1 MPVKLSPRLQT
12 ALLYIRGSGVVAD
25 IGTDHAYLPISL
37 CEQGIL
43 TPATEGAICAVAAD
57 INAGP
62 VERAAIHI
70 ATAGLSDRIVTVKT
84 DGLCGLEQYEP
95 SDVIIFG
102 MGGELIASIL
112 AASPWVA
119 RAGRRLVLQPMT
131 HAADLRRYLLETGW
145 QITGETL
152 SREGERIYQTICA
165 DRSADGTTPAAVALT
180 PAELW
185 VGEAC
190 YRMQSEEQRALFLD
204 LIDKTVSVE
213 TAARNA
219 CRGAGRDTTEADALL
234 DSLAALR
241 ATVS

>member
-84 DGLCGLEQYEP
+84 DGLRGLEGYDP

-112 AASPWVA
+112 AASPWVV

-185 VGEAC
+185 AGEAC

-204 LIDKTVSVE
+204 LIDKTVAVE

>member
-12 ALLYIRGSGVVAD
+12 ALLYVRGGGVVAD

-43 TPATEGAICAVAAD
+43 TPAAEGATCSVAAD

-70 ATAGLSDRIVTVKT
+70 AAAGLSDCIVTVKT
-84 DGLCGLEQYEP
+84 DGLYGLEHYDP

-112 AASPWVA
+112 ASSPWVA
-119 RAGRRLVLQPMT
+119 CAGRRLVLQPMT
-131 HAADLRRYLLETGW
+131 HAADLRRYLLEAGW

-165 DRSADGTTPAAVALT
+165 DRGTDVAAPAAVDRT

-190 YRMQSEEQRALFLD
+190 YRTQSEEQRTLFLD
-204 LIDKTVSVE
+204 LIDKTVAVE

-241 ATVS
+241 MTVS

>member
-70 ATAGLSDRIVTVKT
+70 ATAGLYD
-84 DGLCGLEQYEP
+84 P

-112 AASPWVA
+112 VASPWVA

-152 SREGERIYQTICA
+152 SREGERIYQTVCA
-165 DRSADGTTPAAVALT
+165 DRSADGDAAATPDRT

-185 VGEAC
+185 VGEAR
-190 YRMQSEEQRALFLD
+190 YRTQSEEQKTLFLD
-204 LIDKTVSVE
+204 LIDKTVAVE

-219 CRGAGRDTTEADALL
+219 CRGAGRDTTEADTLL

>member
-84 DGLCGLEQYEP
+84 DGLCGLEQYDP

-131 HAADLRRYLLETGW
+131 HTADLRRYLLETGW

-152 SREGERIYQTICA
+152 SREGERIYQTVCA
-165 DRSADGTTPAAVALT
+165 DRSADGDATAAPRT

-185 VGEAC
+185 VGEAR
-190 YRMQSEEQRALFLD
+190 YRTQSEEQKTLFLD
-204 LIDKTVSVE
+204 LIDKTVAVE

-219 CRGAGRDTTEADALL
+219 CRGAGRDTTEADTLL